1 VPAGKAAGKKTVMKA
16 YADAG
21 VPVPQR
27 VRNIFGITG
36 NVSPVGRAAIKVN
49 GDRINGKQYSRY
61 TIAQLVRMAR
71 NMNIAGASENKTAAQ
86 IFKMIKNKIGPSP
99 VSAGPSRTHLVLNGK
114 AYMFTNNNRIVRDGR
129 ARQFNT
135 LTRAER
141 LAVAKA
147 YLKNNYG
154 NFESKPPKT
163 WYAALKTIKATR
175 GPVPSPS
182 PPAPAPAPR
191 SRTPSSS
198 PNYVNM
204 PRFL

>member
-1 VPAGKAAGKKTVMKA
+1 
-16 YADAG
+16 
-21 VPVPQR
+21 
-27 VRNIFGITG
+27 
-36 NVSPVGRAAIKVN
+36 VN

-71 NMNIAGASENKTAAQ
+71 NMNIAGASENKTATQ
-86 IFKMIKNKIGPSP
+86 IFKMIKNKVGPSP
-99 VSAGPSRTHLVLNGK
+99 TSSAGPSRPNLVLNGK
-114 AYMFTNNNRIVRDGR
+114 AYTFTNNNRIVRNGR

-163 WYAALKTIKATR
+163 WYAALKNIKATR

-182 PPAPAPAPR
+182 PSPPAPAPAPAPR
-191 SRTPSSS
+191 SRTPS
-198 PNYVNM
+198 PVYVNM